1 MTRSNWKPLYKNSY
15 LNSSLQTLKNK
26 NMVIKTYFR
35 KLEITRDLIGYTFM
49 VYNGNSFRKIT
60 IQSKMIGH
68 KLGEFSPTR
77 KKPST
82 KKKKKKKR

>member
-1 MTRSNWKPLYKNSY
+1 MTRSDWKPLYKNSCLY
-15 LNSSLQTLKNK
+15 SSLKILTNK
-26 NMVIKTYFR
+26 NMVIKTFVR

-49 VYNGNSFRKIT
+49 IHNGNSFKKIT
-60 IQSKMIGH
+60 IKSQMVGH

-77 KKPST
+77 KKPSI